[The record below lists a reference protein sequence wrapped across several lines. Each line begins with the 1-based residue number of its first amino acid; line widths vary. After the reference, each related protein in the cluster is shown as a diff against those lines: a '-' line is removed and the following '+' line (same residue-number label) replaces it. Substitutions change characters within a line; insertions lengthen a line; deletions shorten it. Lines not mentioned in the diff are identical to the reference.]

1 MSKLF
6 KPFEYIA
13 GQAALIIGLLI
24 SFQSIGLGMWKGIR
38 FDGILDVHLGAIRPW
53 YHYTLD
59 QVINIGVLVLLF
71 LILGK
76 ILKVSARFIDVAG
89 TIMMARIPVFIL
101 GLIVLGLPLDEM
113 KSLEQNISTTVDFVQ
128 EHAFLFTVGG
138 LVGVIFFVYYIQ
150 LLWQAFKTCFNKTDA
165 KSIVLFIA
173 GLLLA
178 ELISKL
184 LIMFA
189 VPA

>member
-24 SFQSIGLGMWKGIR
+24 SFQSIGLGMWKGVR
-38 FDGILDVHLGAIRPW
+38 FDGVLDVHVGAIRPW

-59 QVINIGVLVLLF
+59 QLINIGILAIVFLV
-71 LILGK
+71 LGK
-76 ILKVSARFIDVAG
+76 ILKTSARLIDVLG
-89 TIMMARIPVFIL
+89 TIMMARIPVFVL

-113 KSLEQNISTTVDFVQ
+113 KSIEQNISTAMAFVQ

-138 LVGVIFFVYYIQ
+138 IVGIIFFVYYIQ
-150 LLWQAFKTCFNKTDA
+150 LLWQAFKTCFNKTDS

-178 ELISKL
+178 ELLSKL
-184 LIMFA
+184 LI
-189 VPA
+189 VVVIPA